1 MASSQEPM
9 NTEQHGCNLVRE
21 ITDAQSGLVDL
32 NMFSDLLDLFTY
44 FPQKEKTFDNLSSQ
58 QVQPIISPL
67 QKTRRQSFG
76 GQTGMHSTTKS
87 LDLMEEIW
95 TRL

>member
-1 MASSQEPM
+1 
-9 NTEQHGCNLVRE
+9 
-21 ITDAQSGLVDL
+21 
-32 NMFSDLLDLFTY
+32 MFSDLLDLFTY

-67 QKTRRQSFG
+67 QNRRQSFG
-76 GQTGMHSTTKS
+76 QSMHSTTKS

-95 TRL
+95 TRLQERFTGMSAAFRFFDRNCSG